1 MNVIKGL
8 GASKGI
14 AKGKALIF
22 EEGNDRIFVEGDE
35 EKYILVAEY
44 IPPYIAELDKRISG
58 IIVEESSLLCHA
70 ACIAREIGIPCVTG
84 VEECYTTLVNKEITI
99 DGSKGEVY
107 YVWFL

>member
-1 MNVIKGL
+1 MSVIKGL

-14 AKGKALIF
+14 AKGKTLIF
-22 EEGNDRIFVEGDE
+22 EEGSERVLVEGDE

-44 IPPYIAELDKRISG
+44 IPPYIIELDDRIVG

-84 VEECYTTLVNKEITI
+84 VEECYTILVNKEVTI
-99 DGSKGEVY
+99 DGSEGEIY
-107 YVWFL
+107 YV